1 MFVTSAVAAGIG
13 CFAAWFASS
22 TYDSCS
28 AYIMVMMLPVCMSTA
43 HIVMCVWGLSSLQL
57 NGNTVLSITALSC
70 SNSGV
75 PKVCCTARHCSGTE
89 RLQSEHHIYGCCAQA
104 LPNADEVE

>member
-75 PKVCCTARHCSGTE
+75 PKVCYIEVVQSDYRANIASTDAVHRHCPMQTK
-89 RLQSEHHIYGCCAQA
+89 
-104 LPNADEVE
+104 